1 MRRKKH
7 KGKIYLYALGML
19 VGYGV
24 TLIVSMIC
32 ALILSFFDGAART
45 AGAAAVLSLSVGSY
59 FCGRTVGIIQR
70 KNGLKIGFL
79 CGLSFSAVPIV
90 LSLVFGEFSGTA
102 IAIKIAMCAAFGVVG
117 GVAGVNADE
126 K

>member
-7 KGKIYLYALGML
+7 KGKCYPFAVGML
-19 VGYGV
+19 AGYAAA
-24 TLIVSMIC
+24 LLVSVIC
-32 ALILSFFDGAART
+32 AFILSFFDGAART

-59 FCGRTVGIIQR
+59 FCARTVGVIHR
-70 KNGLKIGFL
+70 RNGLKTGFL
-79 CGLSFSAVPIV
+79 CGVGFAVIPIV
-90 LSLVFGEFSGTA
+90 LSLVFGEFSGGT
-102 IAIKIAMCAAFGVVG
+102 IVIKLAMCAAFGTVG